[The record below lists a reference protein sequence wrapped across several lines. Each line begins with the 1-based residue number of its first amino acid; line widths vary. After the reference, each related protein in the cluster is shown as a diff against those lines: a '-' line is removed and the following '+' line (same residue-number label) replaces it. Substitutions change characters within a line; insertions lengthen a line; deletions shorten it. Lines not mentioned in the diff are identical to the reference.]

1 MKTTAQAT
9 YGGTGAQ
16 PKPHATYAGRWLT
29 VQDCLEELNIPRST
43 WEKWRQRGLAPR
55 AKKLPNGQLRI
66 ASTWL
71 EDWLTDL
78 PENP

>member
-1 MKTTAQAT
+1 
-9 YGGTGAQ
+9 
-16 PKPHATYAGRWLT
+16 LT